1 MKINFDKL
9 KIERPTLYAKI
20 AKEVNHE
27 YAGEL
32 EFYPD
37 VLGEEIAT
45 ELKAWQAAPSVHE
58 TGCLCEQC
66 FQKSVAENNRN
77 EKERLAAKAAAQ
89 RLLQYMRE
97 QGLRDNE
104 HNRAKWQEFEAK
116 LPKDVALSPE
126 LIDQFISGWRSVL
139 QWDAP
144 TPAPAPEPAPAP
156 RMIQGKNGPE
166 QELPLD
172 ATESQMRAASIEQL
186 RDLSKRRGEGRSW
199 LKRGRDVGWFSANI
213 NTGRQSQVV

>member
-37 VLGEEIAT
+37 VLGEEITT
-45 ELKAWQAAPSVHE
+45 ELKAWLAAPSVHAK
-58 TGCLCEQC
+58 GCSCNEC
-66 FQKSVAENNRN
+66 FQKSVAENNRM

-89 RLLQYMRE
+89 RLLQYIR

-104 HNRAKWQEFEAK
+104 RNRSKWQEFEAK

-126 LIDQFISGWRSVL
+126 LIDQFIAGWRSVL
-139 QWDAP
+139 QWDASRPAP
-144 TPAPAPEPAPAP
+144 TPSPVQEPESVVLSDGSP
-156 RMIQGKNGPE
+156 QKS
-166 QELPLD
+166 LD
-172 ATESQMRAASIEQL
+172 EMPS
-186 RDLSKRRGEGRSW
+186 RSW
-199 LKRGRDVGWFSANI
+199 TRAQLQDWFKRSDGQKKLLQQQYGGGIRGSFFQSD
-213 NTGRQSQVV
+213 SQVV